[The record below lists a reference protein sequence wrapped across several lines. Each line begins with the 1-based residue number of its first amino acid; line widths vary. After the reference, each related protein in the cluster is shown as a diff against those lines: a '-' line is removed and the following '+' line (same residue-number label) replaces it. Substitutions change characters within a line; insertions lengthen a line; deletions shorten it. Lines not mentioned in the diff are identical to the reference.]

1 MAELWRDALSGMGVL
16 VAEAGA
22 VPREALGRA
31 LGARFGSVVLAA
43 SAAEALALAERV
55 TPEVAVCGCRLPD
68 MDGAALV
75 VALRQRVQRLPVF
88 LLGTPEELVSVLG
101 QVTLPGLRPVV
112 RPFDPAA
119 LASVVEETALDL
131 AARRSVDEAW
141 RLVRFFLD
149 ENPQPSVLFADGAVV
164 AVNRALARYLMR
176 QSGPGDARGRVG
188 GLEAFVADPLPSG
201 GLATFVRDLV
211 DDRLDREHRLRLTN
225 PARPDQPPHVFQA
238 LGVRLPGR
246 DRFLL
251 SLADVTEL
259 ELERRELLDQA
270 NLDPLTR
277 VCNRRKL
284 TDILEGETARS
295 NRYGTPLS
303 AMVLDID
310 HFKAINDTHGHDAGD
325 VVLVE
330 LAARL
335 SATLRQV
342 DRLARF
348 GGEEFVVVA
357 PGIGVPDAL
366 ELAERL
372 RSRVAGEDFAA
383 VGRVTVSIGVA
394 GHRPGE
400 TAEALLKRAD
410 TALYRAKSGGR
421 NKVEPEVS
429 P

>member
-1 MAELWRDALSGMGVL
+1 MAELWQDALSGMGVL

-43 SAAEALALAERV
+43 SAAEALALAERAA
-55 TPEVAVCGCRLPD
+55 PEVAVCGCRLPD
-68 MDGAALV
+68 MDGAALA
-75 VALRQRVQRLPVF
+75 VALRQRAQRLPVY
-88 LLGTPEELVSVLG
+88 LLGTPEELVAVLG
-101 QVTLPGLRPVV
+101 QVILPGLRPVV

-119 LASVVEETALDL
+119 LASMVEETALDL

-149 ENPQPSVLFADGAVV
+149 ENPQPSMLFADGAVV
-164 AVNRALARYLMR
+164 AVNRALARYLG
-176 QSGPGDARGRVG
+176 QSGPGDARRRVG
-188 GLEAFVADPLPSG
+188 GLEAFVADPLPPG

-211 DDRLDREHRLRLTN
+211 DDRLDREHRLRLLN
-225 PARPDQPPHVFQA
+225 PVRPDQPSHVFQA

-284 TDILEGETARS
+284 TEILEGETARS
-295 NRYGTPLS
+295 NRYGTSLS

-310 HFKAINDTHGHDAGD
+310 HFKAINDSHGHDAGD

-335 SATLRQV
+335 SGTLRQA

>member
-1 MAELWRDALSGMGVL
+1 MAELWRDALSGMDVL

-43 SAAEALALAERV
+43 SAAEALALAERAA
-55 TPEVAVCGCRLPD
+55 PEVAVCGCRLPD
-68 MDGAALV
+68 MDGAALA
-75 VALRQRVQRLPVF
+75 VALRQRAQRLPVF
-88 LLGTPEELVSVLG
+88 LLGTPEELVAVLG
-101 QVTLPGLRPVV
+101 QVILPGLRPVV

-119 LASVVEETALDL
+119 LASMVEETALDL
-131 AARRSVDEAW
+131 AARHSVDEAW

-149 ENPQPSVLFADGAVV
+149 ENPQPSMLFADGAVV
-164 AVNRALARYLMR
+164 AVNRALARYLG

-188 GLEAFVADPLPSG
+188 GLEAFLADPLPPG
-201 GLATFVRDLV
+201 GLATFVRGLV
-211 DDRLDREHRLRLTN
+211 DDRLDREHRLRLVN

-284 TDILEGETARS
+284 RDILDGETARS

-310 HFKAINDTHGHDAGD
+310 HFKAINDIHGHDAGD
-325 VVLVE
+325 AVLVE

-335 SATLRQV
+335 SGTLRQA